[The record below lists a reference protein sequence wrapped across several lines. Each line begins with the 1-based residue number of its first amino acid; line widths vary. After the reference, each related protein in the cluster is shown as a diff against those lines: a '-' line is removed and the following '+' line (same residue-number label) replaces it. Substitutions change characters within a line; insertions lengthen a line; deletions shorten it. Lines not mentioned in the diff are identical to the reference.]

1 MGQKMASP
9 ELELYRRVDEVLYY
23 VWDPI
28 GVSWGPAARDE
39 YQRYLPKVFALL
51 QEGVGAPSVAA
62 YLDEVATT
70 RMGLEARPEH
80 SMRVAQLLLEWK
92 SEIYC
97 GQ

>member
-1 MGQKMASP
+1 MGQKSASP
-9 ELELYRRVDEVLYY
+9 ELELYSRVDEVLYY
-23 VWDPI
+23 AWDPI
-28 GVSWGPAARDE
+28 GVSWCPAARDE
-39 YQRYLPKVFALL
+39 YQAYLPKVLALL
-51 QEGVGAPSVAA
+51 REDVGAPLVAA

-92 SEIYC
+92 SEIYS

>member
-1 MGQKMASP
+1 MGQKIVSP

-28 GVSWGPAARDE
+28 GVSCCPAARDE
-39 YQRYLPKVFALL
+39 YQRYLPKVLALL
-51 QEGVGAPSVAA
+51 QGDVGAPAVAA
-62 YLDEVATT
+62 HLDEVAKA

-80 SMRVAQLLLEWK
+80 SMRIAELLLDWK
-92 SEIYC
+92 TVIYS